1 MAEGSKERHVEVRVG
16 LSIERVYSSPTSGG
30 YKESILEQLKSSDHR
45 QTPAAIW
52 LENRTTEGR
61 EEGIMYVRSGRWQP
75 NHAPCPCMIMEERS
89 DGLHVSNL

>member
-1 MAEGSKERHVEVRVG
+1 MAECSKERHVDVRVG

-30 YKESILEQLKSSDHR
+30 YKESILEQLKSDHR

>member
-1 MAEGSKERHVEVRVG
+1 MRFG
-16 LSIERVYSSPTSGG
+16 LSVERVYSSPTSGE
-30 YKESILEQLKSSDHR
+30 YKESILELLKSSDHR

-52 LENRTTEGR
+52 LEKMNMGERR
-61 EEGIMYVRSGRWQP
+61 EWIMYVRSGRWQT